1 MYKNGLI
8 IWLIWWLCG
17 KCIRNDDIFLIVK
30 EVFVFLRFL
39 FLVEGVEE
47 ESNKGKVKK
56 KIKI

>member
-8 IWLIWWLCG
+8 IWLIWWLFG

-56 KIKI
+56 N